1 MRLLQGI
8 IYFVMDILET
18 VVFVGS
24 IFMVMYIFLI
34 QPNQVKGQSM
44 AHTFED
50 QDYIF
55 TSKIT
60 YKLRKP
66 EKGDIVVFHA
76 PKKVNQ
82 DYDVEYIKRVIGLPG
97 DTIMFKDCSENS
109 GEPVNCDLYINGDK
123 QTESYIKDK
132 SKLFSNSLYRQD
144 EPILVPEGSLFV
156 MGDNRPGS
164 LDSRV
169 FGPVKQDQIIGV
181 VFFRYLPIGSAGWI
195 GHPSEIK

>member
-1 MRLLQGI
+1 MKLLQGVI
-8 IYFVMDILET
+8 FFVMDILET

-24 IFMVMYIFLI
+24 IFMVLYIFLI

-44 AHTFED
+44 SHTFED

-66 EKGDIVVFHA
+66 ERGDIVVFHA

-82 DYDVEYIKRVIGLPG
+82 DYDIEYIKRVIGLPG
-97 DTIMFKDCSENS
+97 DTIMFTNCSENF
-109 GEPVNCDLYINGDK
+109 GEPVNCDLYLNGNK
-123 QTESYIKDK
+123 QTESYIKEK
-132 SKLFSNSLYRQD
+132 SKLFSNSLYQ
-144 EPILVPEGSLFV
+144 ENELIVVPKDSLFL

-169 FGPVKQDQIIGV
+169 FGPVSQDQVIGV
-181 VFFRYLPIGSAGWI
+181 VFFRYLPLNTAGPI
-195 GHPSEIK
+195 NRPTN

>member
-1 MRLLQGI
+1 
-8 IYFVMDILET
+8 MDILET

-44 AHTFED
+44 THTFED

-66 EKGDIVVFHA
+66 ERGDVVVFHA
-76 PKKVNQ
+76 PKKPGQ
-82 DYDVEYIKRVIGLPG
+82 DFDIEYIKRVIGLPG
-97 DTIMFKDCSENS
+97 DTIMFKNCSENF
-109 GEPVNCDLYINGDK
+109 GEPVNCDLFLNGEK
-123 QTESYIKDK
+123 QTESYIREK
-132 SKLFSNSLYRQD
+132 SKLFSNSLYKQD
-144 EPILVPEGSLFV
+144 ELVKVPEDTLFL

-169 FGPVKQDQIIGV
+169 FGPVKQSEIIGV
-181 VFFRYLPIGSAGWI
+181 VFFRYLPVASAGWI
-195 GHPSEIK
+195 SHPTPSK